1 MEAEKAMATIDPII
15 QNGELTAKAAFI
27 LGHILGA
34 WVTFHKSHDLNKETV
49 VCRSSDMLFKALE
62 QYEKL
67 MRSNGEQNGS

>member
-34 WVTFHKSHDLNKETV
+34 WTTFRESHNLNKETV
-49 VCRSSDMLFKALE
+49 MCKSSDALFKALA